1 MDTQFHPLA
10 SERAQNTVQA
20 HISAWRASGTSM
32 ALLCAGTPS
41 REQQQQKIRDRYL
54 CLCPSI
60 FLSPWGTPGLNF
72 TSFVILYFP
81 CFVNVHVAILF
92 SVSCLQQDIT
102 KQANSQGCQRVRPCV
117 EAAWKL
123 SGPVSAAG
131 CTTRASRPWSGYS
144 GADSLGERCS
154 LLLLSPLLSQASHT
168 GRLQQVEGMEVP
180 TSAGDTHL
188 WGRLFGPGTQPMAM
202 APWTGWGKAEA
213 TREIPASSMAWGHHG

>member
-1 MDTQFHPLA
+1 M
-10 SERAQNTVQA
+10 QA
-20 HISAWRASGTSM
+20 HTSAWRASCTSM
-32 ALLCAGTPS
+32 APLCAGTPS

-54 CLCPSI
+54 CLCPSTL
-60 FLSPWGTPGLNF
+60 LSPGGTPDLIF
-72 TSFVILYFP
+72 TSFFVLYFP

-123 SGPVSAAG
+123 SGPVSAVG

-168 GRLQQVEGMEVP
+168 GRPQQVEGMEAP
-180 TSAGDTHL
+180 TSAEETPT
-188 WGRLFGPGTQPMAM
+188 FGAGSSDQEQSQWPL
-202 APWTGWGKAEA
+202 APWTEWGKAEA
-213 TREIPASSMAWGHHG
+213 TMETHYGTGGITDGSP